1 LLRDAVAF
9 SSNSVAVQISE
20 RVGRNNVIQA
30 ARDLGITTPLRPD
43 PSLPLGVNNV
53 TLLEL
58 TSAYAAVAAGR
69 YPIRPHGLP
78 PESGGWFGWG
88 GTDRQVSRDR
98 AFPMLRDV
106 LYAVVQRGTGRA
118 AALSV
123 PTFGK
128 TGTTSD
134 YRDAWFVGFAGD
146 LVVGVWVG
154 NDDNR
159 PLPGTTGGS
168 TPARIWRGFMAE
180 ALGTT
185 PARPVPAVPLYQ
197 ADRQDE
203 NVVDEN
209 AQQPAPEP
217 EQPAPPPVP
226 EVAAPPPAAPKVEA
240 PTTAPPVN

>member
-1 LLRDAVAF
+1 M
-9 SSNSVAVQISE
+9 AVQVSE
-20 RVGRNNVIQA
+20 RIGRAHVIRA

-58 TSAYAAVAAGR
+58 TAAYAAVAAGR

-78 PESGGWFGWG
+78 PESTGWFGWG
-88 GTDRQVSRDR
+88 GPDRQVSRDR

-134 YRDAWFVGFAGD
+134 YRDAWFIGFAGD
-146 LVVGVWVG
+146 LVVGVWIG
-154 NDDNR
+154 NDDNT
-159 PLPGTTGGS
+159 PLPAGTTGGGI
-168 TPARIWRGFMAE
+168 PARIWRSFMAE

-185 PARPVPAVPLYQ
+185 PAAPAPTVPLMQ

-203 NVVDEN
+203 NAVDEN
-209 AQQPAPEP
+209 AAQPAPEP
-217 EQPAPPPVP
+217 EPAPAPAPPIP
-226 EVAAPPPAAPKVEA
+226 EVAAPPPAAPKVETPA
-240 PTTAPPVN
+240 PATPTPGN

>member
-1 LLRDAVAF
+1 MTRSRRGAIRSGPTAC
-9 SSNSVAVQISE
+9 
-20 RVGRNNVIQA
+20 
-30 ARDLGITTPLRPD
+30 RPNR
-43 PSLPLGVNNV
+43 P
-53 TLLEL
+53 
-58 TSAYAAVAAGR
+58 AG
-69 YPIRPHGLP
+69 
-78 PESGGWFGWG
+78 SGGG
-88 GTDRQVSRDR
+88 GPPRPGSRAP

-168 TPARIWRGFMAE
+168 TPARMWRAFMAE
-180 ALGTT
+180 ALGPT
-185 PARPVPAVPLYQ
+185 PARPAPALPLHQ
-197 ADRQDE
+197 AHPQDE
-203 NVVDEN
+203 NAVDAN
-209 AQQPAPEP
+209 APQPAPEP
-217 EQPAPPPVP
+217 EQPPPPPVP
-226 EVAAPPPAAPKVEA
+226 EVAAPPPAAPEVE
-240 PTTAPPVN
+240 